1 MVTDAGRRK
10 GGGEDGEKRRGERR
24 PKPNDTDIHLDK
36 SSKTSSNPAS
46 FIQFSMIGTVLW
58 FVADVVGMPDSSG
71 TFRLLLS

>member
-1 MVTDAGRRK
+1 MREEGR
-10 GGGEDGEKRRGERR
+10 EEEKTERRRGERR
-24 PKPNDTDIHLDK
+24 QPKPNDTDIHLDK